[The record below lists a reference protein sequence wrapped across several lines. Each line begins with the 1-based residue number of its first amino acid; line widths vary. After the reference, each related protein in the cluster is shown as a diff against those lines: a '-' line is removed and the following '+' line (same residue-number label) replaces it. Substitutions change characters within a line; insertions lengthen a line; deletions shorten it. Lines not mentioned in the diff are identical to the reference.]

1 MNPFT
6 PKTDHNLNS
15 PHKINT
21 PIKMV
26 SIRTRENLNWTIIF
40 CSKRNVTSNS
50 RNQETKKNNLVSW
63 ENFSLEL
70 RNS

>member
-40 CSKRNVTSNS
+40 LL
-50 RNQETKKNNLVSW
+50 ETLCYI
-63 ENFSLEL
+63 EFSE
-70 RNS
+70 

>member
-40 CSKRNVTSNS
+40 LL
-50 RNQETKKNNLVSW
+50 ET
-63 ENFSLEL
+63 
-70 RNS
+70 